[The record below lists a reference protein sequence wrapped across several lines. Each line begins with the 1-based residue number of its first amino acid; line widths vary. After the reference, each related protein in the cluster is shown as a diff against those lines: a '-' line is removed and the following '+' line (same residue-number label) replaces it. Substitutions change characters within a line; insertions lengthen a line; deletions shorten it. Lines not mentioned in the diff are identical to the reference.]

1 MGVVTIQNSGKQC
14 AYPRSEFALGQK
26 TDEQVLHAV
35 LVIIIG
41 WHVQTSA
48 GLIHVS
54 THTHTVKACSD
65 QWWSHTRIYTR

>member
-1 MGVVTIQNSGKQC
+1 MGVVTIQNSGEQC

-35 LVIIIG
+35 LVIVIG
-41 WHVQTSA
+41 RHVQTSA

-54 THTHTVKACSD
+54 THTHTHTVKAWSD
-65 QWWSHTRIYTR
+65 QWCLMAGR